1 MNAGSLSRGI
11 VLWCVVVLVA
21 ALTVIPAMAQKRG
34 GTLRLY
40 QLDNPPSASLHEEST
55 ITSVTPFSGVYNN
68 LVMFDPFKPHES
80 LDTIVP
86 DLAESWSWDAT
97 STKLTFKLR
106 QGVKWHDGKPF
117 TAKDVQ
123 CTWRMLLGKGE
134 AVADFR
140 RNPRAVWWARVNDVT
155 VNGDYEATFELNQ
168 PQPSLLVLLASLFSP
183 VYPCHVPQNVMR
195 TRPVGTG
202 PFKLV
207 EFKRGDSIRLTRN
220 PDYFKKDRPYVDE
233 ITFKIVES
241 QATRLLA
248 FQTGDFDITFP
259 SDVHVP
265 LFKDLKERTPKA
277 TCEMVTT
284 GTLTTLLV
292 NRLNPPFD
300 KVEVRDAVSLA
311 IDRQAMNTILLE
323 GKGLIGG
330 AMLPKPAGEWGM
342 PKELLESLPGYG
354 PDLAKN
360 IADAQSIMRKLG
372 YSETSP
378 LKMKIQTRNLVT
390 YRNPSVLMI
399 DQLKKIFIEAELE
412 VLDSTQ
418 WYARLTR
425 KDYTLA
431 LNGMGV
437 AVDDPDGNI
446 VENYACGSERN
457 YTQYCDANVDKLLA
471 EQSRE
476 TDREKR
482 KKIVWEIEK
491 YLVKDT
497 ARPVIQFSVAGNC
510 WQNYVKNYVPHDNS
524 QYNYVRYEEVWLDK

>member
-1 MNAGSLSRGI
+1 MARLNNATK
-11 VLWCVVVLVA
+11 VLLAGMAAVFAVA
-21 ALTVIPAMAQKRG
+21 EPARAQKPG
-34 GTLRLY
+34 GILRSY
-40 QLDNPPSASLHEEST
+40 NSSNPPSASIIEEAT
-55 ITSVTPFSGVYNN
+55 IATAMSFSAVFNN
-68 LVMFDPFKPHES
+68 LVIFDQAKPRNG

-86 DLAESWSWDAT
+86 ELAESWAWDAPR
-97 STKLTFKLR
+97 TKLTVKLR

-123 CTWRMLLGKGE
+123 CTWRMLTGKGE
-134 AVADFR
+134 MTSDFR
-140 RNPRAVWWARVNDVT
+140 RNPRAVWWARLQDVSI
-155 VNGDYEATFELNQ
+155 NGDHEATFELNQ
-168 PQPSLLVLLASLFSP
+168 PQPSLLVLLAAAFSP
-183 VYPCHVPQNVMR
+183 VYPCHVPQQTMR
-195 TRPVGTG
+195 TRPIGTG

-220 PDYFKKDRPYVDE
+220 PDYFKKDRPYLDE
-233 ITFKIVES
+233 ITFKIIES

-248 FQTGDFDITFP
+248 FQAGEFDITFP

-265 LFKDLKERTPKA
+265 LYKDMLARAPKA
-277 TCEMVTT
+277 VCQMAPT

-300 KVEVRDAVSLA
+300 KEDIRTALSLS
-311 IDRQAMNTILLE
+311 IDRNAMNTILTE
-323 GKGLIGG
+323 GKGLIAG

-342 PKELLESLPGYG
+342 PKEMLDQLLGYG
-354 PDLAKN
+354 PDIEKN
-360 IADAQSIMRKLG
+360 RSQARELMKKQGFNESN
-372 YSETSP
+372 P
-378 LKMKIQTRNLVT
+378 LKLKIQTRNLVT
-390 YRNPSVLMI
+390 YRNPAVLMI
-399 DQLKKIFIEAELE
+399 DQLKKIYIDAELE
-412 VLDSTQ
+412 ILDSTQ

-457 YTQYCDANVDKLLA
+457 YTQYCDAKVDKLLS

-476 TDREKR
+476 MDREKR

-491 YLVKDT
+491 YLVEDT

-510 WQNYVKNYVPHDNS
+510 WQPYVKNYVPHDNS